1 MSVANLEFALHTLG
15 THSKVKRLKK
25 YSMFHVK
32 HRIFLSKSIAKFS
45 KYSIIVKEHELC
57 MLRVKMI
64 KRWKKVYKAA
74 IVGLHSKEELFWV
87 RR

>member
-1 MSVANLEFALHTLG
+1 
-15 THSKVKRLKK
+15 
-25 YSMFHVK
+25 
-32 HRIFLSKSIAKFS
+32 
-45 KYSIIVKEHELC
+45 